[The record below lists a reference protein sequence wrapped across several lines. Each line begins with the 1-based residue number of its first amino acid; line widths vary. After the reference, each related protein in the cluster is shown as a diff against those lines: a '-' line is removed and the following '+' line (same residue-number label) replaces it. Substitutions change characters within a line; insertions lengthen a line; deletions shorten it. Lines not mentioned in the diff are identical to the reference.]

1 MGLPPRARGVVSPYP
16 TGRETTEYPFE
27 DPHEGCPGAWYRSR
41 FVASV
46 RPFLR
51 TRTDDGGRVANPLL
65 DRCDDEFLIQ
75 CVLLLEREQ
84 DAFES
89 HALQQVSNG

>member
-1 MGLPPRARGVVSPYP
+1 MGRAPRARGEVSPYP
-16 TGRETTEYPFE
+16 TGRETTEFPFE
-27 DPHEGCPGAWYRSR
+27 DPAEGCPGAWYRSR

-51 TRTDDGGRVANPLL
+51 ARTDTGDRVANPLL
-65 DRCDDEFLIQ
+65 DRCDDDFLIQ

-84 DAFES
+84 DAFEAE
-89 HALQQVSNG
+89 ALRVING